1 MSELSEH
8 DLLKSQ
14 RIIDSL
20 DIDKI
25 KKNAMSVEEWI
36 AHNDKLREN
45 YNKEREMSLNAN
57 YF

>member
-1 MSELSEH
+1 MSELSED

-14 RIIDSL
+14 KIIDSL

-36 AHNDKLREN
+36 VHNDKLREN
-45 YNKEREMSLNAN
+45 YNKEKEM
-57 YF
+57 